1 MYIVYLVTT
10 PCVAA
15 LLYWCVQVRIPTK
28 LDFPIKSRD
37 VVVDFQKQVSGER
50 MIAGV
55 LFVCWGGVGVVPK
68 FNLVLGDNSCLA
80 HQSWSQRSS
89 VDS

>member
-15 LLYWCVQVRIPTK
+15 LLYRCVQVRIPTK

-55 LFVCWGGVGVVPK
+55 LYVCWGWVEGGAK
-68 FNLVLGDNSCLA
+68 F
-80 HQSWSQRSS
+80 
-89 VDS
+89 